1 VRWVSL
7 IAFPFFAAQALSLG
21 AAGIAYAEE
30 GAKSETPE
38 VASPHVA
45 PMAEP
50 GTSASPSAQISSDE
64 VATTTAPVVRVPE
77 TGVSETA
84 VPAAGVPVSEVET
97 VSAPAAP
104 HPVVAIIRQKLSS
117 SDIKKSAEADDVAAL
132 EAFYGARSEAP
143 LWITEMGLS
152 AKGQQALFE
161 IEKADDWGLEAK
173 AFALPEA
180 DGLPATAEAQALAEI
195 KLSLAIL
202 KYARH
207 ARGGRH
213 EPARISKLLDQKAPL
228 RDPKMV
234 IAEIGAAEAPDVY
247 LTSLQPT
254 HEQFVRLRQVLL
266 DARADD
272 GDGAKMDARD
282 IKRILMNMERWRWMP
297 TELGALHV
305 WINVPEFK
313 LYLLSNGEEIYVDRT
328 LVGTIGY
335 ATPIFSADMKTIV
348 FNPDW
353 VAPPSVLQ
361 DKLRPALR
369 RKYFNILKS
378 NKLRV
383 SYQGR
388 TIDPTKV
395 DWNRV
400 NIHSYTF
407 SQKAGPKNVL
417 GKIKFLYP
425 NKHIV
430 YMHDTL
436 DYRRKVFKE
445 KNRSIGYG
453 CVRMENPKRFAELLL
468 AEDQDWQASK
478 VQSLWDKSV
487 NKGVSVSRKI
497 PVHTTY
503 FTAAVDKEGKVS
515 TFTDLY
521 GLDRKHAVALF
532 GDAKG
537 FPVPPP
543 EPKRRSSSGSVASAP
558 AGNAGGGGIYNSLG
572 FIGN

>member
-1 VRWVSL
+1 VRGIFF
-7 IAFPFFAAQALSLG
+7 IAALYCAAQAMSLG
-21 AAGIAYAEE
+21 GLAHAED
-30 GAKSETPE
+30 GAKPDSASVDPISPSPQGSPNTEAAVTETPAAE
-38 VASPHVA
+38 VSGAD
-45 PMAEP
+45 
-50 GTSASPSAQISSDE
+50 G
-64 VATTTAPVVRVPE
+64 
-77 TGVSETA
+77 
-84 VPAAGVPVSEVET
+84 PVSEVET
-97 VSAPAAP
+97 VEAEAPSLPP
-104 HPVVAIIRQKLSS
+104 HPVVAIVREKLTSPE
-117 SDIKKSAEADDVAAL
+117 IKKGAEADDVAAL
-132 EAFYGARSEAP
+132 EAFYGSWSEAP

-152 AKGQQALFE
+152 TKGQQALFE
-161 IEKADDWGLEAK
+161 IENADDWGLEAK
-173 AFALPEA
+173 AFALP
-180 DGLPATAEAQALAEI
+180 DATALPTSGEAQALAEI
-195 KLSLAIL
+195 KLSLAVL

-213 EPARISKLLDQKAPL
+213 EPAKISKLLDQEAPL
-228 RDPKMV
+228 LDPKTV
-234 IAEIGAAEAPDVY
+234 IADASAAASPDAY
-247 LTSLQPT
+247 LTSLQPK
-254 HEQFVRLRQVLL
+254 HEQFERLRQTLL
-266 DARADD
+266 AGRA
-272 GDGAKMDARD
+272 GEEDGAKMDPRD
-282 IKRILMNMERWRWMP
+282 VKRILMNMERWRWMP

-313 LYLLSNGEEIYVDRT
+313 LYLLSDGEEIYVDRT

-353 VAPPSVLQ
+353 VAPPSILQ

-388 TIDPTKV
+388 RIDPTKV

-468 AEDQDWQASK
+468 AKDQDLQASK
-478 VQSLWDKSV
+478 MQSMWDKSV
-487 NKGVSVSRKI
+487 NKGVSVERKL

-503 FTAAVDKEGKVS
+503 FTAVVDKEGKVS
-515 TFTDLY
+515 TFADLY
-521 GLDRKHAVALF
+521 GIDRKQAVALF

-543 EPKRRSSSGSVASAP
+543 EPKRRSVSGPVASTP
-558 AGNAGGGGIYNSLG
+558 ARASGGGFSNSLG

>member
-1 VRWVSL
+1 M
-7 IAFPFFAAQALSLG
+7 SLG
-21 AAGIAYAEE
+21 GLAYAEE
-30 GAKSETPE
+30 SAKPEMSPEAEPASAGSTSPSPQGSPDTAAAATEAPVAEGPGTDVPVNEVGTVE
-38 VASPHVA
+38 VAA
-45 PMAEP
+45 PSLP
-50 GTSASPSAQISSDE
+50 
-64 VATTTAPVVRVPE
+64 
-77 TGVSETA
+77 
-84 VPAAGVPVSEVET
+84 
-97 VSAPAAP
+97 P
-104 HPVVAIIRQKLSS
+104 HPVVEIVREKLAGP
-117 SDIKKSAEADDVAAL
+117 DIKKGANADDIAAL
-132 EAFYGARSEAP
+132 EAFYGSWSEGP
-143 LWITEMGLS
+143 VWITEMGLS

-173 AFALPEA
+173 AFALPDA
-180 DGLPATAEAQALAEI
+180 TALPASEEAQALAEI
-195 KLSLAIL
+195 KLSLAVL

-213 EPARISKLLDQKAPL
+213 EPAKISKLLDQKAPL
-228 RDPKMV
+228 LDPKTV
-234 IAEIGAAEAPDVY
+234 IADASAADAPDAY
-247 LTSLQPT
+247 LTSLQPK
-254 HEQFVRLRQVLL
+254 HEQFVRLRQALL
-266 DARADD
+266 AGRA
-272 GDGAKMDARD
+272 GEEDGAKMDPRD
-282 IKRILMNMERWRWMP
+282 VKRILMNMERWRWMP

-313 LYLLSNGEEIYVDRT
+313 LYLLSDGEEIYVDRT

-383 SYQGR
+383 SYQGKR
-388 TIDPTKV
+388 IDPTKV

-400 NIHSYTF
+400 NIHRYTF

-445 KNRSIGYG
+445 KNRYIGYG

-468 AEDQDWQASK
+468 AKDQDWEASK
-478 VQSLWDKSV
+478 VQSMWDKSV
-487 NKGVSVSRKI
+487 NKGVSVERKL

-503 FTAAVDKEGKVS
+503 FTAVVDKAGKVS
-515 TFTDLY
+515 TSADLY
-521 GLDRKHAVALF
+521 GIDRKQAVALF

-543 EPKRRSSSGSVASAP
+543 EPKRRSVSRSVASTP
-558 AGNAGGGGIYNSLG
+558 ARTGGSGFSNSLG

>member
-1 VRWVSL
+1 MRWIFL
-7 IAFPFFAAQALSLG
+7 IAVLNFTVQAMSLG
-21 AAGIAYAEE
+21 GLAYAEE
-30 GAKSETPE
+30 SEKPE
-38 VASPHVA
+38 AFQTVPSVAGPG
-45 PMAEP
+45 AEP
-50 GTSASPSAQISSDE
+50 APA
-64 VATTTAPVVRVPE
+64 ATTTEARV
-77 TGVSETA
+77 TQA
-84 VPAAGVPVSEVET
+84 PVSEVET
-97 VSAPAAP
+97 VEVAAPSLPP
-104 HPVVAIIRQKLSS
+104 HPVVVIVREKLASPET
-117 SDIKKSAEADDVAAL
+117 KKVASAADVAAL
-132 EAFYGARSEAP
+132 EAFYGSWSEAP

-173 AFALPEA
+173 AFMLPDAAALPASE
-180 DGLPATAEAQALAEI
+180 EAQALAEI
-195 KLSLAIL
+195 KLSLAVL

-213 EPARISKLLDQKAPL
+213 EPAKISKLFDQKAPL
-228 RDPKMV
+228 LDPKTV
-234 IAEIGAAEAPDVY
+234 IADASAAAAPGIY
-247 LTSLQPT
+247 LTSLQPK
-254 HEQFVRLRQVLL
+254 HEQFVRLRQALL
-266 DARADD
+266 AGRAVDE
-272 GDGAKMDARD
+272 DGAKMDPRD
-282 IKRILMNMERWRWMP
+282 VKRILMNMERWRWMP

-313 LYLLSNGEEIYVDRT
+313 LYLLSDGKEIYADRT

-353 VAPPSVLQ
+353 VAPPSVLR

-388 TIDPTKV
+388 PVDPTKV

-478 VQSLWDKSV
+478 VQSMWDKSV
-487 NKGVSVSRKI
+487 NKGVSVSRKL

-515 TFTDLY
+515 TYADLY
-521 GLDRKHAVALF
+521 GLDRKQAVALF

-543 EPKRRSSSGSVASAP
+543 EPKRRSSGSGSVASAP
-558 AGNAGGGGIYNSLG
+558 ARNTGSGGISNSLG
-572 FIGN
+572 FLGN

>member
-1 VRWVSL
+1 MRRIFL
-7 IAFPFFAAQALSLG
+7 IAALYCLAQAMSLG
-21 AAGIAYAEE
+21 GLAYAEDT
-30 GAKSETPE
+30 AKPE
-38 VASPHVA
+38 ASPVAEPASVA
-45 PMAEP
+45 P
-50 GTSASPSAQISSDE
+50 TSPTSQDS
-64 VATTTAPVVRVPE
+64 
-77 TGVSETA
+77 SETA
-84 VPAAGVPVSEVET
+84 TTPATQGPGAEVPVTEVET
-97 VSAPAAP
+97 VEVLVPSLPP
-104 HPVVAIIRQKLSS
+104 HPVVVIVREKLGSLDVRKGANAE
-117 SDIKKSAEADDVAAL
+117 DIAAL
-132 EAFYGARSEAP
+132 EAFYGSRSEEP
-143 LWITEMGLS
+143 LWITEMGFS

-173 AFALPEA
+173 AFALP
-180 DGLPATAEAQALAEI
+180 DATALPTSEEAQALAEI
-195 KLSLAIL
+195 KLSLAVL

-213 EPARISKLLDQKAPL
+213 EPAKISKLLDQKAPL
-228 RDPKMV
+228 LDPKTV
-234 IAEIGAAEAPDVY
+234 IADASVADAPDAY

-254 HEQFVRLRQVLL
+254 HEQFVRLRQALL
-266 DARADD
+266 AGRA
-272 GDGAKMDARD
+272 GEEGGKKMGPRD
-282 IKRILMNMERWRWMP
+282 VKRILMNMERWRWLP
-297 TELGALHV
+297 TELGDLHV

-313 LYLLSNGEEIYVDRT
+313 LYLLSDGEEIYVDRT

-335 ATPIFSADMKTIV
+335 ATPVFSADMKTIV

-369 RKYFNILKS
+369 RKHFNILKS

-383 SYQGR
+383 SYRGKR
-388 TIDPTKV
+388 IDPTKV

-445 KNRSIGYG
+445 KNRAIGYG

-468 AEDQDWQASK
+468 AKDQDWQASK
-478 VQSLWDKSV
+478 VQSMWDKSV
-487 NKGVSVSRKI
+487 NKGVSVSQKL

-503 FTAAVDKEGKVS
+503 FTAVVDKEGKVS
-515 TFTDLY
+515 TFADLY
-521 GLDRKHAVALF
+521 GLDRKQAVALF

-543 EPKRRSSSGSVASAP
+543 EPKRRSSSRSVASAP
-558 AGNAGGGGIYNSLG
+558 ARRLDGGGITNSLG